1 MHIVLWAMLLV
12 ILALILISAFFSASE
27 TSLMI
32 LSRIRL
38 RHMMTRG
45 VRNSKII
52 YNLISDIDSLIATI
66 LVGNNCVNIAISV
79 LITILFIHFFGN
91 TFLIALLSTFVAAGM
106 VLTFGEILPKTF
118 ALRNPERIAIEV
130 SPLMKAVVIISKPVT
145 KIFIAIANTVMGI
158 FGMPPKKHSP
168 LVTEEE
174 LRLIIEAGKEEG
186 LFGEE
191 QRNMLHRIF
200 EFGTTLVKDV
210 MLPKDKIV
218 GVDITA
224 TPEELLNV
232 MAEEGHSRIIVY
244 KDNDLDNIVGL
255 IYVRDVLHVLR
266 NSQLVKIPDL
276 ISSPY
281 FVAPEKRVNDLLK
294 DFQRTDVQLAIVRDT
309 AGKTVGMVTIE
320 DLLEEIVGEI

>member
-1 MHIVLWAMLLV
+1 MILV
-12 ILALILISAFFSASE
+12 ILTLVLISAFFSASE

-32 LSRIRL
+32 LNRIRL
-38 RHMMTRG
+38 RHMLTRG

-52 YNLISDIDSLIATI
+52 FNLISDLDNLLATI
-66 LVGNNCVNIAISV
+66 LVGNNCVNVTISV
-79 LITILFIHFFGN
+79 LITIMFIRFFGN
-91 TFLIALLSTFVAAGM
+91 TFLIALLSTFVAAWL
-106 VLTFGEILPKTF
+106 VLLFGEILPKTF
-118 ALRNPERIAIEV
+118 SLRNPERVAIEI
-130 SPLMKAVVIISKPVT
+130 SPIMKIFVVISTPVT
-145 KIFIAIANTVMGI
+145 KFFMIIANTIMGF
-158 FGMPPKKHSP
+158 FGVPAMKHSP
-168 LVTEEE
+168 LISEEE
-174 LRLIIEAGKEEG
+174 VRLMIEAGKEEG

-191 QRNMLHRIF
+191 QMNMLHRIF

-224 TPEELLNV
+224 TSEQLLNV

-266 NSQLVKIPDL
+266 NSQLVIIPDL
-276 ISSPY
+276 VSSPY
-281 FVAPEKRVNDLLK
+281 FVAGDKRVNDLLK
-294 DFQRTDVQLAIVRDT
+294 DFQRTDVQLAIVRDAT
-309 AGKTVGMVTIE
+309 GKTLGMVTIE